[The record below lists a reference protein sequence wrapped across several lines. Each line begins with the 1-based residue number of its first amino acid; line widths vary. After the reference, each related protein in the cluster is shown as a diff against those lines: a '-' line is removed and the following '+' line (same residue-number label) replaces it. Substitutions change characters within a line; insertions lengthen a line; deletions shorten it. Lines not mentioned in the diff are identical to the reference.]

1 MQLRGEYVQQESVVE
16 GIVLVDRRGII
27 TFIDQAI
34 AQALKIHPDNARG
47 RRLTEVFPET
57 RLLEVLTSR
66 QVITQDILIWKQ
78 KIILQYCPICRAE
91 DLVGVAV
98 YWHASQLSE
107 RRKDQKA
114 DAQITSLLSLYEGI
128 LEDLPIGIAVADRQ
142 GRIVMVNREYQE
154 TLGILQQ
161 NVRGLS
167 LSKVMPFSKIQEVLS
182 DGQSVLKTEVNY
194 KGSTFL
200 VSEAP
205 IYSDQ
210 ELVGGLS
217 KILNRER
224 LEKYQVKEVF
234 ERFQILESK
243 LLFYKEELHELRRMS
258 SPLEEII
265 GDTPEMKKIKQVA
278 ARVALHDA
286 NVLITGESGTGKGI
300 LAQAI
305 HSLSDRNN
313 EPFIKINCAAIPE
326 NLLESELFGYEEGAF
341 TGAVKGGKP
350 GKFELAQGGTIFLD
364 EIGDMPIAM
373 QAKILRVLQEKS
385 FERVGGHKTLNVN
398 VRLIAATHRDLR
410 KEIDEGKFRLD
421 LYYRLAVINLHIPPL
436 RERQGDISKLA
447 ECIVCKLSRKYAQAV
462 KGISPEVKKLLQAY
476 AWPGNVR
483 ELENV
488 LEYAFNFL
496 EPEEDYI
503 RLEHLSGD
511 FVKKLAPVAC
521 ISTPNS
527 YAELSVTSRE
537 ADSSGPEALSVS
549 LERAVAQTEIKA
561 ILQALGMSHGNKQE
575 AARILGIHVSGLYQ
589 KLKKYALAGY

>member
-1 MQLRGEYVQQESVVE
+1 MQQESLVE

-78 KIILQYCPICRAE
+78 KIILRYCPICRAE
-91 DLVGVAV
+91 DFVGVAV

-107 RRKDQKA
+107 RQKHQKA
-114 DAQITSLLSLYEGI
+114 NAQITSLLSLYEGI

-265 GDTPEMKKIKQVA
+265 GDTSEMKKIKQVA

-305 HSLSDRNN
+305 HSLSHRNN

-436 RERQGDISKLA
+436 RERQGDIPKLA
-447 ECIVCKLSRKYAQAV
+447 ECLVCKLSRKYAQAV
-462 KGISPEVKKLLQAY
+462 KGISPEVKKLLQAF

-521 ISTPNS
+521 ASDPNS
-527 YAELSVTSRE
+527 YAVLSVISRE
-537 ADSSGPEALSVS
+537 ADSSSPEALSVS

-561 ILQALGMSHGNKQE
+561 ILQALEMSHGNKQE